1 MTDDPI
7 RLTGIRFARGGRTIF
22 DGLDLTI
29 PPGRSTALVAP
40 SGAGKSTLLAL
51 IAGLVEPDAG
61 HVTTPFTAAETGLV
75 LQAYGLAGLLTAAEN
90 IEVALQARRGLRRA
104 EIRRRAAQVLEQVH
118 LTAVADHLVEELS
131 GGQQQR
137 VAVARALAIRPRLLI
152 ADEFTAELDR
162 SNRDE
167 TADLVFN
174 AATHGTTVIIATH
187 DRGIAERCDVVHPT
201 QRADLTHP
209 LQLRSRS
216 ALPRRPRPH
225 ARACCCCSCGAL
237 RPCGGDAQI
246 GAWLTRRLRTVPGSL
261 TPRSAQVRRS

>member
-61 HVTTPFTAAETGLV
+61 HVSTPFTAAETGLV

-137 VAVARALAIRPRLLI
+137 VAVARALAVAAPTTHRGRVHRRARPQQPRRDRRPRLQRRNPRHHRHHRHPRP
-152 ADEFTAELDR
+152 ADRRALR
-162 SNRDE
+162 PR
-167 TADLVFN
+167 
-174 AATHGTTVIIATH
+174 
-187 DRGIAERCDVVHPT
+187 HPP
-201 QRADLTHP
+201 QRADPSRARLSRHHLT
-209 LQLRSRS
+209 S
-216 ALPRRPRPH
+216 AV
-225 ARACCCCSCGAL
+225 
-237 RPCGGDAQI
+237 
-246 GAWLTRRLRTVPGSL
+246 RTDN
-261 TPRSAQVRRS
+261 